1 MENLLGLMVLPFA
14 VSLLIFGG
22 AGSQMPIEEHSLL
35 LSVLHKSVSKFEA
48 TVLT

>member
-14 VSLLIFGG
+14 VSLLIFG
-22 AGSQMPIEEHSLL
+22 GSQMPIEEHSLL
-35 LSVLHKSVSKFEA
+35 LSVLHKSVSKIEA